1 MERHIEKMSES
12 LGLHVGAVPYKYR
25 YCPRCR
31 REWPAKL
38 QSCPECVHWL
48 GEQPLERT
56 EWQLIPAKTGVC
68 PAQRYE
74 LIGASALIL
83 RFVCANSP
91 SGGELVEIMRVI
103 REILEIANDDATCEV
118 GGHGWLVW
126 TAKGL
131 REAFRLGCKI
141 ERQLAGSLLRFEN
154 ILAHTASI
162 RWGIWTDQYLLPFDQ
177 EGLPVIGD
185 VTACAIFDFE
195 PDKMFHSSEAIYR
208 VNRRWEH
215 FVCVPRRL
223 LNGQE
228 DYGYCMLDHKRPS
241 ARDHAEVKYTSPFV
255 GRDRELSIINNN
267 WSRADRGK
275 KLAIVA
281 PAGSGKTRLIKE
293 WLARHK
299 QAHAIIANF
308 SLFGGDV
315 DSFASQLAEL
325 PPDRLDCDALV
336 QAVVGRIHRDKIV
349 SLVLDDIHWAAPEG
363 LAFVHK
369 LLDALSTSTIFVILA
384 SRPSGYERLRML
396 QPTAELK
403 LKPLPPSGTREL
415 AGRLIESNAVAT
427 IAAGRSKGNP
437 LFVEQFAAWAAE
449 TKFSGGKS
457 GPRNV
462 HQVIAARIK
471 NLSDVRIK
479 DIQQHLRWGQ
489 SWVRQGVNEEL
500 RRLEVEIGLWLD
512 RLETG
517 DYADRVEAARHLVE
531 LERLDYEI
539 FITSMLAGRPRPRSS
554 RLREAIERL
563 LIGSADQILTDLSR
577 RATKASVSKENIARE
592 AKRAGDALSGE
603 FNWSLA
609 QEFYAL
615 ASSAASSHREN
626 IGGQL
631 DQCRRH
637 CRAIIEN
644 DQEIYAEA
652 AKHDIERSP
661 SVDSLDLPYVWAE
674 LGRRQASK
682 IYFKRAAE
690 AAKAINDQCLVIWAK
705 RKAAALI
712 NINTT
717 KSQSTNP

>member
-1 MERHIEKMSES
+1 MERHARQAR
-12 LGLHVGAVPYKYR
+12 LAHNLQLRAVPYKYR

-31 REWPAKL
+31 REWPAKH

-56 EWQLIPAKTGVC
+56 EWQLVPEKIGSSLP
-68 PAQRYE
+68 QRYE
-74 LIGASALIL
+74 AIGGSALIL
-83 RFVCANSP
+83 RFVCANP
-91 SGGELVEIMRVI
+91 PRDAALAEVMHVI
-103 REILEIANDDATCEV
+103 NEVLEIANNDATCEV
-118 GGHGWLVW
+118 AGHGWFIW
-126 TAKGL
+126 MAKGL
-131 REAFRLGCKI
+131 REAFHVGCEI
-141 ERQLAGSLLRFEN
+141 ERCLISSLPRLEN
-154 ILAHTASI
+154 ILLHAAKI
-162 RWGIWTDQYLLPFDQ
+162 RWGMWTDQYVLPFDQ
-177 EGLPVIGD
+177 EDHPVIGD
-185 VTACAIFDFE
+185 IAARAIFDFE
-195 PDKMFHSSEAIYR
+195 PDNMSYSSEAIYR

-215 FVCVPRRL
+215 FVCAPRRL
-223 LNGQE
+223 LGDKE
-228 DYGYCMLDHKRPS
+228 DFGYRIIGHKRPS
-241 ARDHAEVKYTSPFV
+241 ALDHADVRGASPFV
-255 GRDRELSIINNN
+255 GRDRELSIINDFWN
-267 WSRADRGK
+267 RGDRGR

-281 PAGSGKTRLIKE
+281 QAGSGKTRLIKE
-293 WLARHK
+293 WLARH
-299 QAHAIIANF
+299 QETHAVVANF

-315 DSFASQLAEL
+315 ASFASQLAEL

-336 QAVVGRIHRDKIV
+336 EVVVERIHRDKIG
-349 SLVLDDIHWAAPEG
+349 SLVLDDIHWAGAEG
-363 LAFVHK
+363 LAFVRK
-369 LLDALSTSTIFVILA
+369 LLDALSMSTIFVILA
-384 SRPSGYERLRML
+384 SRPSGHERLRTL
-396 QPTAELK
+396 QATVELK
-403 LKPLPPSGTREL
+403 LKPLPPSGSREL
-415 AGRLIESNAVAT
+415 ACRLIESEEVAT
-427 IAAGRSKGNP
+427 IAAGRCKGNP
-437 LFVEQFAAWAAE
+437 LFIEQFAAWAAE
-449 TKFSGGKS
+449 TKFSGDKS
-457 GPRNV
+457 GPRNL

-471 NLSDVRIK
+471 HLSDVRIK

-500 RRLEVEIGLWLD
+500 GRLEVEIGLWLD

-539 FITSMLAGRPRPRSS
+539 FITSMLAGIPRPRSS

-615 ASSAASSHREN
+615 ACSASSHREN

-652 AKHDIERSP
+652 AKHDIERTP
-661 SVDSLDLPYVWAE
+661 SVDALDLPYVWAE
-674 LGRRQASK
+674 LGRRQTSK

-690 AAKAINDQCLVIWAK
+690 AAEAVNDQGFAIWAN
-705 RKAAALI
+705 RKAAAPVV
-712 NINTT
+712 NAT